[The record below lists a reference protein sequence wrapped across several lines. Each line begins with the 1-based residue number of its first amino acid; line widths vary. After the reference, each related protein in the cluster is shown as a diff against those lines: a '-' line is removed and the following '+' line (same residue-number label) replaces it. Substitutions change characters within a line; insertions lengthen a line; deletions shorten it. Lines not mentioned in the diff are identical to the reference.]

1 LVSARGFLRRLIASF
16 LSLLMLGLGQTYNRQ
31 PKKGIIFLLL
41 VPAWSFAAGAVRFAS
56 TFPTLLIGVSLQLV
70 VVTWAVFDAAIC
82 GGNKIVLR
90 PGFSRARL
98 WFSLAIFIVIL
109 NGCAEG
115 LNFYINQAKAGLD
128 GRLYP
133 TDSMAPMLIN
143 GDRFM
148 SDTRAYLHESPN
160 RGDVVLFQMP
170 GQPSTESVKR
180 IIAVGGDIV
189 QGKQDGVYVNGRR
202 LDEAYLALQS
212 ANQGQPVE
220 EITTYGPL
228 KIPQGEFFVLGDN
241 RQDSY
246 DSRYYGAIPA
256 SKIKGR
262 ALYIYLSHV
271 WSRVGRTI
279 H

>member
-1 LVSARGFLRRLIASF
+1 MTVRGFFRRFLAGL

-31 PKKGIIFLLL
+31 PRKGIFFLLL

-56 TFPTLLIGVSLQLV
+56 TFPILLIGASLQLALLA
-70 VVTWAVFDAAIC
+70 WAILDAAIC
-82 GGNKIVLR
+82 GGDKILLR
-90 PGFSRARL
+90 PGFRKAGL
-98 WFSLAIFIVIL
+98 WFSLAVFIVIL

-115 LNFYINQAKAGLD
+115 LNFYINHAKAGLV
-128 GRLYP
+128 GRLCP
-133 TDSMAPMLIN
+133 TDAMPPALVD

-148 SDTRAYLHESPN
+148 VDTHAYLHESPR

-180 IIAVGGDIV
+180 VIALGGDV
-189 QGKQDGVYVNGRR
+189 MEGKQDGMYLNGRR
-202 LDEAYLALQS
+202 LDEAYLAPRS
-212 ANQGQPVE
+212 AKQEQTYE
-220 EITTYGPL
+220 EITIYGPL
-228 KIPQGEFFVLGDN
+228 KVPQGTLFVLGDN

-246 DSRYYGAIPA
+246 DSRYYGAVPA

-262 ALYIYLSHV
+262 ALYVYLSHV
-271 WSRVGRTI
+271 WSHIGRTI